1 MSTLGV
7 TRRGLSAAGLIG
19 LVLLLTNCMTA
30 PITGRRQLSLVSD
43 SQMQSMA
50 TDQYRQVLA
59 EAKLSGNVTHKA
71 MVQRAG
77 VRISQATEAF
87 VQRQGYSMT
96 FQWEFNLIQDDA
108 TVNAWC
114 MPGGKIA
121 FYTGIMPL
129 CQDETGVAIVMGH
142 EVAHALA
149 RHGSERV
156 SQALVA
162 NIGLIGFAE
171 AMSDQPE
178 QTRNLW
184 LAAVGVGTQVGLLAY
199 SRSQELEADR
209 IGLILAASA
218 GYNPEASVAFWERME
233 RASGGKAPPEFL
245 STHPSGGRRIEQLRS
260 CMPEALSYYHPQ

>member
-1 MSTLGV
+1 MNWRMTGRRWLGLGAMV
-7 TRRGLSAAGLIG
+7 GLA
-19 LVLLLTNCMTA
+19 VLLSNCMTA

-43 SQMQSMA
+43 TQMQSMA
-50 TDQYRQVLA
+50 TEQYRQVLA
-59 EAKLSGNVTHKA
+59 EAKLSGNAAQKA

-87 VQRQGYSMT
+87 VQRNGYNMT
-96 FQWEFNLIQDDA
+96 FQWEFNLIQDDQ

-171 AMSDQPE
+171 ALSNQPE

-184 LAAVGVGTQVGLLAY
+184 LMAVGAGTQVGLLAY
-199 SRSQELEADR
+199 SRNQELEADR
-209 IGLILAASA
+209 IGLILAAMA
-218 GYNPEASVAFWERME
+218 GYNPEAAVPFWERME
-233 RASGGKAPPEFL
+233 QASGGKTPPEFL
-245 STHPSGGRRIEQLRS
+245 STHPSGGRRIEQLRR
-260 CMPEALSYYHPQ
+260 CLPEAMAYYHP